1 MSIEESRLKMVGLL
15 DNFKR
20 LFLGLFMQFEFVFYI
35 SVREDLSKVNG
46 PNCKGSNN
54 TVHSNDGR

>member
-1 MSIEESRLKMVGLL
+1 MVGLL

-20 LFLGLFMQFEFVFYI
+20 LFLGLFMQFECIFYI